1 MTREEVIKLVQDSD
15 LSDSAKQTWVSRIL
29 EEGLT
34 QELLNDL
41 KGAFQIEIDAGFD
54 KLGIDISDTQEYKE
68 SEATMVKEVEA
79 AEADF
84 NQTMV
89 GLNQQAKKL
98 DEDTSKALDD
108 LKVQAI
114 KDKIV

>member
-1 MTREEVIKLVQDSD
+1 MTREEVIKLVQGSD
-15 LSDSAKQTWVSRIL
+15 LSDSTKQMWVSRIL

-41 KGAFQIEIDAGFD
+41 KAVFQVAIDDGFQ
-54 KLGIDISDTQEYKE
+54 KLGIDISDTPEYKE
-68 SEATMVKEVEA
+68 HEAAMIKEVEA
-79 AEADF
+79 AQVDL
-84 NQTMV
+84 NQTMA

-108 LKVQAI
+108 LKAQAI
-114 KDKIV
+114 KDKIT